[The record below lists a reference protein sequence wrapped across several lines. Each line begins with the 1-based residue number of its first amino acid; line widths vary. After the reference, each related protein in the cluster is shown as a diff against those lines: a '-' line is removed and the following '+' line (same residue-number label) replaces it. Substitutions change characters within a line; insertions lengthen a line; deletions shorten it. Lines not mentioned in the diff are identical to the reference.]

1 MVQSV
6 ELVLDEASEAAVRRQ
21 WAALGRTDLDKRP
34 HITVG
39 VAREIWPRIE
49 ANLAALSFE
58 PFGVRVGA
66 LALFGGARRSARA
79 PGSGG
84 TRRSGAPTGSGGAR
98 QSTHAPDS
106 GGARQSTHAPD
117 SGGARRSGAP
127 TGSGGTHW
135 SAPGAAPRDAPG
147 GVIVVRLVVPTP
159 ALLDVQHRV
168 HAVVGGC
175 PGVPDTMRPG
185 DWTPHVTLA
194 RRVPAEQLPE
204 MLAGVL
210 DEPDIIG
217 TVVGIRRW
225 DGDNRREWR
234 IA

>member
-84 TRRSGAPTGSGGAR
+84 T
-98 QSTHAPDS
+98 
-106 GGARQSTHAPD
+106 
-117 SGGARRSGAP
+117 RRSGAP